1 MVTKRVIKVL
11 QICNFSSGISGV
23 WTRVLEDSREFA
35 KRRIYEVH
43 IFSSNIQEDGT
54 PVKDEETFEGI
65 KIKRFPIRRK
75 LGYALWFDFEEEA
88 IKLNPDVIIC
98 HGLRKPYLNKVIN
111 ISKKIG
117 AKCYL
122 VTHAPFVDKDLRS
135 LKLNLLIKLYD
146 LFYGKKVMNSFDKVI
161 AICKWE
167 ENILIKLG
175 CDYNRILYI
184 PNALSNLFFEQKKEK
199 EKKKIIYLGR
209 MHPVKKIELLIRA
222 FKEINLEGYTLE
234 VISSKNGSYY
244 HKLYKMKNNKTSFL
258 NPIYELK
265 KKIKIIDSA
274 EMLVLPSKKE
284 SLPFGII
291 EAMAR
296 GKIVIATDTK
306 GGVELIEDGK
316 NGFLFEIGNKEQLK
330 LVLEKVNIMT
340 KREKEKIKEGAL
352 KSSEQ
357 FNLKNVMIKWENLFN
372 ETKR

>member
-1 MVTKRVIKVL
+1 MVTKKIIKVL

-54 PVKDEETFEGI
+54 HVKDEETLEGI
-65 KIKRFPIRRK
+65 KIKRFPVRRK

-88 IKLNPDVIIC
+88 IKLNPDIIIC

-122 VTHAPFVDKDLRS
+122 VTHAPFIDKDLRN

-175 CDYNRILYI
+175 CDSNRILYI

-244 HKLYKMKNNKTSFL
+244 HKLYKIKNNRISFL

-274 EMLVLPSKKE
+274 EMLVLPSRKE

-291 EAMAR
+291 EAMSR

-306 GGVELIEDGK
+306 GGKELIEDGK
-316 NGFLFEIGNKEQLK
+316 NGFLFEIGNKYQLK
-330 LVLEKVNIMT
+330 LILEKVNIMS
-340 KREKEKIKEGAL
+340 KEEKEKIRSGAM

-357 FNLKNVMIKWENLFN
+357 FNLKNVLIKWENLFN
-372 ETKR
+372 EIKR